1 MFAPVP
7 SQKGETVRNT
17 SMALVGIAL
26 LGLAACGGDSAGGS
40 GATKGRA
47 VSKPTYA
54 AQADAI
60 CAKAD
65 KRETAIGSY
74 GFGLT
79 DLSAFND
86 VDYLTRFNAPG
97 RAALRALRALEPPK
111 AQRRAAA
118 TMLAGIQAMVG
129 AIDGRIHDLE
139 TGKGNASD
147 RARAF
152 QDGAG
157 EVAPSAAVLGLS
169 HCQGVSL

>member
-1 MFAPVP
+1 
-7 SQKGETVRNT
+7 
-17 SMALVGIAL
+17 MALVGIAL
-26 LGLAACGGDSAGGS
+26 LGLAGCGGDSAGGS
-40 GATKGRA
+40 GTAKGRA

-60 CAKAD
+60 CARAN
-65 KRETAIGSY
+65 KREAAIGSY
-74 GFGLT
+74 GFRLT
-79 DLSAFND
+79 DLPAFD
-86 VDYLTRFNAPG
+86 DADYLRRFNAPG

-129 AIDGRIHDLE
+129 AFDGRIHDLE

-152 QDGAG
+152 QDGSG
-157 EVAPSAAVLGLS
+157 DVAPAAAVLGLS
-169 HCQGVSL
+169 QCQGISL

>member
-1 MFAPVP
+1 
-7 SQKGETVRNT
+7 
-17 SMALVGIAL
+17 MALVGIAL
-26 LGLAACGGDSAGGS
+26 LGLAGCGGDSAGGS
-40 GATKGRA
+40 GATKGRGA
-47 VSKPTYA
+47 SKPSYA

-60 CAKAD
+60 CAKAN
-65 KRETAIGSY
+65 KREAAIGSY
-74 GFGLT
+74 GFRLT

-86 VDYLTRFNAPG
+86 ADYLRRFNAPG

-129 AIDGRIHDLE
+129 AFDGRIHDLE

-152 QDGAG
+152 QDGSG
-157 EVAPSAAVLGLS
+157 DVAPAAAVLGLS
-169 HCQGVSL
+169 QCQGISL